1 MMRRL
6 STQDAALMVPL
17 RASESHAADVAQVRT
32 RLAQAR
38 ARSEARGELER
49 MLRERLPGLLR
60 SLVLESDADGEAR
73 FLAMFEGELARVRA
87 ASSLHVRVHPRWLS
101 LIRQQKSWQ
110 ALEASGVSLLLEPDI
125 DLGEQD
131 AFLYSELG
139 EIDALLDTRIAA
151 LVEALFTP
159 GSES

>member
-6 STQDAALMVPL
+6 SAHDAALVVPL
-17 RASESHAADVAQVRT
+17 NTSESHAADVAQVRT
-32 RLAQAR
+32 RLVQAR
-38 ARSEARGELER
+38 ARSEARAELET
-49 MLRERLPGLLR
+49 MLRERVRALLHT
-60 SLVLESDADGEAR
+60 LVPASEAEGEAR
-73 FLAMFEGELARVRA
+73 FVAMFEAELARVRA
-87 ASSLHVRVHPRWLS
+87 ASTLHVRVHPRWLS

-110 ALEASGVSLLLEPDI
+110 ALEATGVSLLLEPDA

-159 GSES
+159 GAES